1 MIVMGIDPSLTS
13 TGIIVL
19 HDGQIETA
27 VTTKNRPELG
37 TIERVGEIRRGINQI
52 ISNMTN
58 FYKPEESQAPDLIV
72 IEGFSYGSKGRSVF
86 DIAYLGWRIREE
98 LERLKNTDSI
108 PWIEVPPSQLKQFA
122 TGKGNANKEIILQQV
137 YKRWGVEF
145 SDNNQADA
153 YVLAKIGEAFL
164 SDDITHLT
172 AIQQRVILDLEAKQQ
187 EKGEKPAKKPRK
199 KVEK

>member
-1 MIVMGIDPSLTS
+1 MLIIGIDPSLTS

-19 HDGQIETA
+19 RDGKVELA
-27 VTTKNRPELG
+27 ETTKNRPDLG
-37 TIERVGEIRRGINQI
+37 TIERVKLIRERIASIIENLIN
-52 ISNMTN
+52 
-58 FYKPEESQAPDLIV
+58 EEKTEWQAPDLIT

-86 DIAYLGWRIREE
+86 DIAYLGWRIRED
-98 LERLKNTDSI
+98 LEQLRVDDGI
-108 PWIEVPPSQLKQFA
+108 PWLEVPPTQVKQFA

-153 YVLAKIGEAFL
+153 YVLAQIGRAYLGDTEG
-164 SDDITHLT
+164 LT
-172 AIQQRVILDLEAKQQ
+172 AFQQ
-187 EKGEKPAKKPRK
+187 EVIANLKGEKPKKKPRK